1 MTVKQTRFKRFKGWL
16 LSVILID
23 LITLITRLI
32 ESVFSKDKQILTVF
46 FTENNYADNSRY
58 FLEYLQSIPTQY
70 YKVRVLVKNLD
81 LYKQIHV
88 IYPDITFY
96 SKSVSGLKLFL
107 RTKNIVISHGS
118 DSSYFFPYFL
128 DVKSKNV
135 INLWHGI
142 PLKRLSLQVKGIRE
156 SKSRKR
162 FQKFTSICASS
173 TFEQF
178 LLAACF
184 DMHIDDVWI
193 TGTPRN
199 DYLINPNSEL
209 ITEHKYLGKKIIL
222 YAPTWREY
230 GSRSSFFPFE
240 DKDLSALNT
249 FLDEQDSY
257 LLLRGHRE
265 EMERISSNYGEE
277 SLSRILPA
285 HQEIFPD
292 AQQLLA
298 HVDVLVTDYSSIYF
312 DFLLVDKPIIF
323 IPYDLKEYQSYRG
336 FLFDYDS
343 NTPGDKVNTQREFIS
358 SLDLSLNSP
367 ENKSIER
374 KQVLNLFHKYQTGNS
389 SARILAKIN
398 ELNS

>member
-32 ESVFSKDKQILTVF
+32 ESLFSKDKKILTLF

-58 FLEYLQSIPTQY
+58 FLEYLKSLPTKDC
-70 YKVRVLVKNLD
+70 KVRVLVKNKG
-81 LYKQIHV
+81 LYKQIHA
-88 IYPDITFY
+88 IYPDITYY
-96 SKSVSGLKLFL
+96 SKSCSGVKLFL
-107 RTKNIVISHGS
+107 KTKNIVISHGS

-184 DMHIDDVWI
+184 DMHIDDVWV

-249 FLDEQDSY
+249 FLEEQDSY

-285 HQEIFPD
+285 NQGVFPD

-343 NTPGDKVNTQREFIS
+343 NTPGDKIYTQEEFIN
-358 SLDLSLNSP
+358 SLNSSLNCP
-367 ENKSIER
+367 DKHSAER
-374 KQVLNLFHKYQTGNS
+374 KQVLDLFHKYQTGNS

>member
-32 ESVFSKDKQILTVF
+32 ESVFSKDKQIITIF

-58 FLEYLQSIPTQY
+58 FLEYLRSIPSQD

-81 LYKQIHV
+81 LYKQIHT
-88 IYPDITFY
+88 IYPDITYY
-96 SKSVSGLKLFL
+96 SKSIPGLRLFL

-173 TFEQF
+173 IFEQF

-184 DMHIDDVWI
+184 DMHIDDVWV

-209 ITEHKYLGKKIIL
+209 ITEHKYLGEKVVL

-230 GSRSSFFPFE
+230 GERSSFFPFD
-240 DKDLSALNT
+240 DKNLSALNT
-249 FLDEQDSY
+249 YLEEQNTY

-265 EMERISSNYGEE
+265 EMERISSNYGEK

-298 HVDVLVTDYSSIYF
+298 HVDVLITDYSSIYL

-323 IPYDLKEYQSYRG
+323 IPYDLEEYQSYRG

-343 NTPGDKVNTQREFIS
+343 HTPGDKVYTQAEFVV
-358 SLDLSLNSP
+358 SLDIALNSP
-367 ENKSIER
+367 ETGVDDR
-374 KQVLNLFHKYQTGNS
+374 KRGKDLFHKYQTGNS
-389 SARILAKIN
+389 AARILAKIT

>member
-23 LITLITRLI
+23 LITLITRFI
-32 ESVFSKDKQILTVF
+32 ESVFSKDKQILTLF
-46 FTENNYADNSRY
+46 FTENNFADNSRY
-58 FLEYLQSIPTQY
+58 FLEYLVANPNPNL
-70 YKVRVLVKNLD
+70 KVRVLVKNEN
-81 LYKQIHV
+81 LYNQIIKIH
-88 IYPDITFY
+88 PEITFY
-96 SKSVSGLKLFL
+96 SRSVSGLRVFL
-107 RTKNIVISHGS
+107 RTKNIIISHGS

-128 DVKSKNV
+128 DVKSKNI

-184 DMHIDDVWI
+184 DMHIDDVWV
-193 TGTPRN
+193 TGVPRN
-199 DYLINPNSEL
+199 DYLINPNSKL
-209 ITEHKYLGKKIIL
+209 SSVHKYLDKKVIL

-230 GSRSSFFPFE
+230 GNRSSFFPFD
-240 DKDLSALNT
+240 DKNLDVLNT
-249 FLDEQDSY
+249 FLEQQDAY

-265 EMERISSNYGEE
+265 EMERISSNYGEK

-285 HQEIFPD
+285 HQEVFPD

-298 HVDVLVTDYSSIYF
+298 HVDVLVTDYSSIYL
-312 DFLLVDKPIIF
+312 DFLLVDKPIVF

-336 FLFDYDS
+336 FLFDYES
-343 NTPGDKVNTQREFIS
+343 NTPGDKVYSQQEFLS
-358 SLDLSLNSP
+358 SLDLNLNSP
-367 ENKSIER
+367 ENKSTER
-374 KQVLNLFHKYQTGNS
+374 KRVLDLFHRYQNGNS
-389 SARILAKIN
+389 SSRILAKIN